1 MGLNKNL
8 QNHFSVEGNSLQRKY
23 EIIANLSF
31 YSSVYLVTEALFIS
45 EQSAEWKVGALLE
58 ISEEF

>member
-1 MGLNKNL
+1 M